1 MKTYGLLF
9 WAALI
14 AFLSPSSPSFTS
26 ARITVTAC
34 GPRLRKSWAAMTSA
48 ETTKY
53 KGAIA
58 AAMDSGAYIKFVEMH
73 TEMMSEMEAHRQCM
87 FIYWHRLLL
96 VVFENMLRGQGS
108 QYACVTVPYWDW
120 VSDYNRFVSGQ
131 CSNMLDC
138 SYALRAL
145 GGSSGTSER
154 YLPINGQDTWG
165 VYIAKSPLDH
175 FCQNSGVTGT
185 RCAKKLTR
193 GVWKYTTLPGST
205 SYASVVNQLFSSAN
219 IAGMSEAIEEGAH
232 NNIHANLAGAM
243 ETFASP
249 ADPVFWS
256 HHAMV
261 DLLHTIFH
269 KCKVGTNKMT
279 LAEKVNSTIG
289 WTSCER
295 RNGGEFNPY
304 DKVTMRTGLNG
315 VNPKAGAADKVIGKY
330 FSGVPTQFAALMDHN
345 DLGSSSYAYVY
356 QELLSDLYANCGAVV
371 TSDSVIENTSA
382 SQRRRLDDTL
392 TAAIDATSHALNT
405 SALTLDS
412 TSNVTTV
419 SSGELV
425 LVTLNATGSSQNAIS
440 IATNA
445 TSSGSAILLVAAVNT
460 TLEVSSEAVSTFT
473 VSTNNLLVAEV
484 GTDAGSII
492 SEQEK
497 MSCMFQDECL
507 GGVKDYPATFKKNF
521 NITQPP
527 RCKVIVDAIR
537 CGHDTIALAN
547 WKETM
552 MASFGCPLP
561 TKS

>member
-1 MKTYGLLF
+1 MKTSGFLF
-9 WAALI
+9 WAALT
-14 AFLSPSSPSFTS
+14 ALLSPSSSSFTS
-26 ARITVTAC
+26 ARTMSC
-34 GPRLRKSWAAMTSA
+34 GPRLRKSWAAMASA
-48 ETTKY
+48 ETTTY
-53 KGAIA
+53 KNAIA

-73 TEMMSEMEAHRQCM
+73 AEMMSEMEAHRQCM
-87 FIYWHRLLL
+87 FIYWHRMLL

-108 QYACVTVPYWDW
+108 QYACVTMPYWDW

-131 CSNMLDC
+131 CKNMLDC

-145 GGSSGTSER
+145 GGSSGTSQK
-154 YLPINGQDTWG
+154 YLQINGQDTWG
-165 VYIAKSPLDH
+165 VYMAKSPLDH

-193 GVWKYTTLPGST
+193 GGWKYTTLPGPA
-205 SYASVVNQLFSSAN
+205 SYASVASQLFGSAN
-219 IAGMSEAIEEGAH
+219 IAEMSQVVEEGAH
-232 NNIHANLAGAM
+232 NNIHANLDGAM
-243 ETFASP
+243 ATFASP

-279 LAEKVNSTIG
+279 LAEKANSTID

-295 RNGGEFNPY
+295 RNGGAFNPY
-304 DKVTMRTGLNG
+304 DNVTMRTGLNG
-315 VNPKAGAADKVIGKY
+315 KNPKAGATDKVIGKY
-330 FSGVPTQFAALMDHN
+330 FSGVPTRFVALMDHN

-356 QELLSDLYANCGAVV
+356 QELLSDMYVNCGAVV
-371 TSDSVIENTSA
+371 TSDTVIENTSS
-382 SQRRRLDDTL
+382 SQRRRLEDTL
-392 TAAIDATSHALNT
+392 TAAIDAASHAFNT
-405 SALTLDS
+405 SALNTDS
-412 TSNVTTV
+412 TSN
-419 SSGELV
+419 
-425 LVTLNATGSSQNAIS
+425 NAIS

-445 TSSGSAILLVAAVNT
+445 TSSDSAILLVATVNT
-460 TLEVSSEAVSTFT
+460 TLEASSEAVSTFT
-473 VSTNNLLVAEV
+473 VATNDLLVAEV

-507 GGVKDYPATFKKNF
+507 GGVKDYSATFKKNF

-527 RCKVIVDAIR
+527 RCKVIVDAIL
-537 CGHDTIALAN
+537 CGHDTIALVD

-561 TKS
+561 TKSSA